1 MGKIHAMMD
10 MGKRAMM
17 NSQTA
22 LQTVSHNI
30 ANKTTEGYSRQRVE
44 QVTAPAVSEGNLR
57 LGTGSRA
64 AQVSRINNPFIDKQ
78 LQGANRE
85 MGYLNARSET
95 MGRIEQ
101 VFNEQQNK
109 SLNQYVSDF
118 FNSFRE
124 LSNNPESTTIRTIV
138 KETAEALT
146 KDFKRVDDQLETVR
160 KDIDFQLDARVGEI
174 NRYTDEIAELNQK
187 IASVEIQNVP
197 ANDERDRRDLVLKK
211 LNELID
217 VNIADGDAGMIN
229 VSTAGNALLVTGFSK
244 TALTAKVDPG
254 SGKTELYAV
263 GQSGAH
269 DIKITDRI
277 KGGVTGG
284 LLSVRD
290 KVITEVKD
298 RMDTLAFTLA
308 HEVNQAHVLGYD
320 RGGRAGEEFFK
331 VSDSKEGA
339 ARSMALNES
348 IANDVSRIA
357 AGAKDGS
364 PGDNTVANVI
374 SRIQYK
380 QVFDNGAATMD
391 DYYNAQV
398 GRIGVV
404 ANQANKQVETQGNVV
419 KQIEKLRESVAGVS
433 LDEEATKMI
442 EFQKSFDASARLIR
456 VADEMFDTV
465 LNLKRM

>member
-10 MGKRAMM
+10 MGKRSMQ

-30 ANKTTEGYSRQRVE
+30 ANKTTEGYSRQRVD
-44 QVTAPAVSEGNLR
+44 QVTAPAISEGR
-57 LGTGSRA
+57 LQIGMGSRA
-64 AQVSRINNPFIDKQ
+64 AQVTRTNNPFVDKQ

-85 MGYLNARSET
+85 MGFLNGRAET
-95 MGRIEQ
+95 MARVEQ
-101 VFNEQQNK
+101 IFNEQQNK

-118 FNSFRE
+118 FNAFRE

-138 KETAEALT
+138 KETAEALS
-146 KDFKRVDDQLETVR
+146 KDFRRVDDNLNTIQ
-160 KDIDFQLDARVGEI
+160 KDIDFQLDARVQEI
-174 NRYTDEIAELNQK
+174 NQITREIADLNEK
-187 IASVEIQNVP
+187 IAAVELQGVP
-197 ANDERDRRDLVLKK
+197 ANDEQDRRDLMLKK

-217 VNIADGDAGMIN
+217 IRVAEGDSGTIN
-229 VSTAGNALLVTGFSK
+229 VSTAGNALLVTGFSQVG
-244 TALTAKVDPG
+244 LTTKRDPV
-254 SGKTELYAV
+254 SGKTDLYAD
-263 GQSGAH
+263 GQGGAH
-269 DIKITDRI
+269 DIKITERI
-277 KGGVTGG
+277 KSGITGG

-290 KVITEVKD
+290 KVITEVKE

-308 HEVNQAHVLGYD
+308 NEVNKAHELGYD
-320 RGGRAGEEFFK
+320 RAGRVGETFFTITP
-331 VSDSKEGA
+331 DKEGA
-339 ARSMALNES
+339 ARNLNLNS
-348 IANDVSRIA
+348 IIANDVSRIA

-364 PGDNTVANVI
+364 PGDNTIANVI
-374 SRIQYK
+374 SRVQYK
-380 QVFDNGAATMD
+380 QVLEGGTSTLD

-398 GRIGVV
+398 GKIGVV
-404 ANQANKQVETQGNVV
+404 THQANKAVETQGNIV